1 MNTARKLSIS
11 CSLLLIVL
19 LCGGYFAAKGARKDD
34 KNSGCSAA
42 NPQSICNART
52 TCGSRSTACVIN
64 VKRGSHSAS
73 ATPSIPEAKGNAPFC
88 VKAGTTIT
96 WQSSSKSTGFILDFG
111 ENTPFESQ
119 TTITG
124 GSKRPVSVVAKRPG
138 CFRFSVSACREA
150 AVSGMCD
157 SGSAELVVI
166 ADEN

>member
-11 CSLLLIVL
+11 CSLLLVPL
-19 LCGGYFAAKGARKDD
+19 LLGGYFAAKGAREDD
-34 KNSGCSAA
+34 KNSVCSAA
-42 NPQSICNART
+42 NPQSVCSART
-52 TCGSRSTACVIN
+52 TCGSRSTPCVVN
-64 VKRGSHSAS
+64 VKRGSHSPS

-111 ENTPFESQ
+111 ENTPFESK

-150 AVSGMCD
+150 AVSGMCE

>member
-11 CSLLLIVL
+11 CSLVLVPLLF
-19 LCGGYFAAKGARKDD
+19 GGYFAAKGAKEDD
-34 KNSGCSAA
+34 KNSACSAA
-42 NPQSICNART
+42 NPQSVCSART
-52 TCGSRSTACVIN
+52 TCGSRSTPCVVN
-64 VKRGSHSAS
+64 VKRGSHSPS

-96 WQSSSKSTGFILDFG
+96 WQSSSKSTGFILEFG
-111 ENTPFESQ
+111 ENTPFESK

-150 AVSGMCD
+150 AVSGMCE
-157 SGSAELVVI
+157 SASAELVVI